1 MSCVAADYA
10 TKSEKFR
17 GSKDEKLNVQSLECL
32 KKGIGRLWDHL
43 TPAILAIGKK
53 LALFP

>member
-17 GSKDEKLNVQSLECL
+17 GSKDEKLNVQSPECL